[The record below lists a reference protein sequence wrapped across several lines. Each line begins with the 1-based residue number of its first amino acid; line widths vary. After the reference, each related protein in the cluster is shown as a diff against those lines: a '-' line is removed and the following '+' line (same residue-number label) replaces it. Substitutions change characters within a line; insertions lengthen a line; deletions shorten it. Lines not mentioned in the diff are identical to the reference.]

1 MYLLGNINVE
11 YLNNINLFSYKH
23 HFLFYIIFCFV
34 DKMDNA
40 KCLLCDDD
48 LKKFPVREYLEK
60 SVQI

>member
-23 HFLFYIIFCFV
+23 HLFYIIFCCV
-34 DKMDNA
+34 EKMDNA

-48 LKKFPVREYLEK
+48 LRKFPVRECLEQA
-60 SVQI
+60 VQI